1 MPTASASPTPSAL
14 APEPPPLSTPPLDD
28 RARTCPSLPAARP
41 PDLVIGVSRHILPI
55 GAEVTVHRAELT
67 ESQSACRANL
77 APGTARAYTC
87 LQVTPAELDD
97 LWRDF
102 RKRSFTTMTSSS
114 LPGLS
119 PHYGGRFLWLRW
131 GGRYACEVG
140 DSSQAKIDDAYAK
153 DFSELLDAVETTG
166 RKHL

>member
-1 MPTASASPTPSAL
+1 
-14 APEPPPLSTPPLDD
+14 
-28 RARTCPSLPAARP
+28 
-41 PDLVIGVSRHILPI
+41 
-55 GAEVTVHRAELT
+55 
-67 ESQSACRANL
+67 
-77 APGTARAYTC
+77 